1 MKKLLATLTTVAM
14 LATTTSAF
22 AADPI
27 ANDAGFDKAAG
38 TYSIASDLS
47 KVEGQL
53 TLLIIPEEAYLSTTG
68 IADEDILYIDQGKYS
83 STLFKSVGILGG
95 KELKAGDYYVKI
107 GGTGLN
113 GIIVEKFTVV
123 AEEEGTKITVKWG
136 DITGDKAIDSS
147 DAIAALMN
155 FAGYSRTYTVEG
167 YEVPAGSDFGGYK
180 WGDITGDKVIDSS
193 DAIAAL
199 MNFAGY
205 SRTYTVNGVEIVA
218 GSDVVIEIK

>member
-47 KVEGQL
+47 KVKGQL

-68 IADEDILYIDQGKYS
+68 IADEDILYIDQGEYS

-95 KELKAGDYYVKI
+95 KELKDGNYYAKI

-113 GIIVEKFTVV
+113 NIIVEKFTVV
-123 AEEEGTKITVKWG
+123 EENQGVEVQLGDTTGEGNV
-136 DITGDKAIDSS
+136 D
-147 DAIAALMN
+147 
-155 FAGYSRTYTVEG
+155 
-167 YEVPAGSDFGGYK
+167 GSDIDPIVQHMLK
-180 WGDITGDKVIDSS
+180 ATVLTGKTYF
-193 DAIAAL
+193 AADTTGEGNL
-199 MNFAGY
+199 D
-205 SRTYTVNGVEIVA
+205 
-218 GSDVVIEIK
+218 GSDIDPIVQHMLKAATLGKATYIAK